1 MTAVLVALLLAQ
13 EPDPFG
19 GDEPSTPTDATPL
32 PPKKGEDAPLVI
44 PPPDG
49 PVPDG
54 VPKGEDAP
62 PWKPPVARPKD
73 QHRALLQ
80 IERQQLLD
88 GRPSYLV
95 PTMVTTLGGLGL
107 VIGAALALIGL
118 SAALQDDVKVS
129 FVGGTVLGF
138 AGLGGLVFGLIWE
151 REVSLDR
158 EPFNARIE
166 EIEQELGWWGEH

>member
-1 MTAVLVALLLAQ
+1 MAAALVALLLAQ
-13 EPDPFG
+13 EPDLFG
-19 GDEPSTPTDATPL
+19 GDPPPDSTPL

-44 PPPDG
+44 PPADG

-62 PWKPPVARPKD
+62 PLKPPVARPKD

-80 IERQQLLD
+80 IERQHLLD
-88 GRPSYLV
+88 DRPSYVV
-95 PTMVTTLGGLGL
+95 PTLVTTAGGLAL
-107 VIGAALALIGL
+107 VIGAALSLIGL
-118 SAALQDDVKVS
+118 AAALADDVQPT
-129 FVGGTVLGF
+129 FVVGTVLGF
-138 AGLGGLVFGLIWE
+138 VGLGGLVFGLIWE

-166 EIEQELGWWGEH
+166 EIDQELGW